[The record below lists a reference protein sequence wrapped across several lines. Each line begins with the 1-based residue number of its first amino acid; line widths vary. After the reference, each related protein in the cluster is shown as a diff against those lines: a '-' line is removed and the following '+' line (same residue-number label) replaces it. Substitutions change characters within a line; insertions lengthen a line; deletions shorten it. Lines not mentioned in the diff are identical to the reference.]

1 MIHLSPSRDLINSL
15 SPTLIINDYQYNLKA
30 GTYNCGFKTTI
41 TWFCVI
47 LSAPMLTQVNL

>member
-15 SPTLIINDYQYNLKA
+15 SPTLIINDSQYNLKA

-47 LSAPMLTQVNL
+47 LGAPMLTQVNL